1 MSVCGIIAEYNPFH
15 AGHAYH
21 CRCVR
26 RQLPDAV
33 LVSVMSGNFVQRG
46 DFAVWEKYR
55 RAGYAVRSGGPDLIF
70 ELSLPAALGSAE
82 RFAAGAVSQLLATGC
97 LTHLSFGSE
106 CGDSSLL
113 TRTAAVMQTAEY
125 AALRGQTLE
134 SGIGYA
140 AASHAALQELFPEG
154 APLLRTPNDTLGI
167 QYLRAL
173 GDHPIRILPVQRIGA
188 GHDAPPEDGFPSASF
203 LRGLLSDG
211 QDVSA
216 YLSPETAEWPRQTLR
231 EHAREILSYLRR
243 LSPSELA
250 SLPDVSEGLEH
261 RLYRAVRESGSID
274 AIVESCTSRR
284 YARSRIRR
292 LILCAWLG
300 IRADLAALPPQ
311 YLRVLAFNDRGRTL
325 LKTMKQTASL
335 PVITKPLAAQS
346 LTGPAQQLWSLD
358 MLADDL
364 YHCPDPAGSGWRQT
378 AVYCR

>member
-15 AGHAYH
+15 AGHACH
-21 CRCVR
+21 CRR
-26 RQLPDAV
+26 IRQQLPDV
-33 LVSVMSGNFVQRG
+33 TLVSVMSGNYVQRG
-46 DFAVWEKYR
+46 DLAVWEKYR

-82 RFAAGAVSQLLATGC
+82 RFAAGAVSQLLASGC

-106 CGDSSLL
+106 CGDADLL
-113 TRTAAVMQTAEY
+113 TRTATVMQTAEF
-125 AALRGQTLE
+125 ADRRRQKLLT
-134 SGIGYA
+134 GIGYA
-140 AASHAALQELFPEG
+140 AASQAALQEIFPEG
-154 APLLRTPNDTLGI
+154 APLLGTPNDTLGI

-173 GDHPIRILPVQRIGA
+173 GGRPVSVLPIPRVGA
-188 GHDAPPEDGFPSASF
+188 GHDAPPADGFPSASY
-203 LRGLLSDG
+203 LRALLTEG
-211 QDVSA
+211 QDTSC
-216 YLSPETAEWPRQTLR
+216 YLSPETAGWPQHTLR
-231 EHAREILSYLRR
+231 QHEREILSYLRR

-250 SLPDVSEGLEH
+250 ALPDVSEGLEN
-261 RLYRAVRESGSID
+261 RLYRAVRESRTIGES
-274 AIVESCTSRR
+274 VESCTSRR

-300 IRADLAALPPQ
+300 IHADLAALPPQ
-311 YLRVLAFNDRGRTL
+311 YLRVLAFNERGRAL
-325 LKTMKQTASL
+325 LKTMKRTAAV

-346 LTGPAQQLWSLD
+346 LTGPAQQLWTLD